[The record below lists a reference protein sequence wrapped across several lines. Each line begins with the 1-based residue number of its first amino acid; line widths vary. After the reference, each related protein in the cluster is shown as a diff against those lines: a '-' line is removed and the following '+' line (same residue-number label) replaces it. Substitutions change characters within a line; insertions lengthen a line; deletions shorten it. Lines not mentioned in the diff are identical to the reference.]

1 METFG
6 LFDDKT
12 SSSIICEF
20 LSVDPNEKERIQIK
34 PFIPDKDVRES
45 IEKGIWAAYFILQD
59 MKIRSHHTNK

>member
-20 LSVDPNEKERIQIK
+20 LSVDPDEKERIQIK
-34 PFIPDKDVRES
+34 PFIKEKDVRES
-45 IEKGIWAAYFILQD
+45 MTKGIWAAYDILQNV
-59 MKIRSHHTNK
+59 KLNLK

>member
-20 LSVDPNEKERIQIK
+20 LSVDPDEKERIQIK
-34 PFIPDKDVRES
+34 PFIKEKDVRES
-45 IEKGIWAAYFILQD
+45 IEKGIWAAYDILQNV
-59 MKIRSHHTNK
+59 KVNLK